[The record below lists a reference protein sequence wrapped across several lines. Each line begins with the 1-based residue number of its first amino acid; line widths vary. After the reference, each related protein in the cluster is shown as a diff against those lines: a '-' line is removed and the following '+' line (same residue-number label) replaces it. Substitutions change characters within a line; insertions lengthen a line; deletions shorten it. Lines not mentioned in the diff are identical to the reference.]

1 MNALTQA
8 IVRNAMGLGIF
19 ALVTAGLI
27 AATQILTAERIDRQV
42 REAEA
47 GALREVVPDRI
58 HDNDLLDDYFTLP
71 ASEELGRDE
80 PYTGYRAR
88 RDGEVSAVVLP
99 ITAPNGYSGNI
110 DLIVAIDRDGE
121 LLGVRVTSHQ
131 ETPGLGDRIELRKD
145 DWILDFE
152 GRSLENPEPEHWHV
166 VPDGGEF
173 DAFSGATITPRAVV
187 RAVYRSLVF
196 FEEHREA
203 VLDEAPLPWDEYN
216 GDMH

>member
-27 AATQILTAERIDRQV
+27 AATQVLTEDRIERQV

-47 GALREVVPDRI
+47 GALREIVPDDV
-58 HDNDLLDDYFTLP
+58 HDNDLLDAPFPLP
-71 ASEELGRDE
+71 ANEDLGRDE
-80 PYTGYRAR
+80 PYDGYRAR
-88 RDGEVSAVVLP
+88 QDGEVSAVVLP
-99 ITAPNGYSGNI
+99 VTAPDGYSGDI
-110 DLIVAIDRDGE
+110 DLIVAIDRDGK

-145 DWILDFE
+145 DWILDFA
-152 GRSLENPEPEHWHV
+152 GRSLENPEPEHWQV

-203 VLDEAPLPWDEYN
+203 LLDEAPLPWDEYN